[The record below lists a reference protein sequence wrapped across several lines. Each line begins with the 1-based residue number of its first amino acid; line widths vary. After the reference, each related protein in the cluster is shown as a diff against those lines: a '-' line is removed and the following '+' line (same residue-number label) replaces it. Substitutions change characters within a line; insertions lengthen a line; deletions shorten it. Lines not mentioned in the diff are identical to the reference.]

1 MQCHLNGVHISEVHK
16 FLSESACVTTYA
28 IELID
33 SFDAAHPLI
42 ILLQL
47 SSVTSYFDVYSPS
60 IAEYEN
66 KDIPKIHLTAEEPP
80 WGPSRKEYSESE
92 NRMLDHQ
99 GQISISVTVERRP
112 EYVSAIVSYSL
123 AYEAP
128 DVMDNVNLVT
138 SLSAQIQVS
147 IVLIGMVRP
156 IVLTK

>member
-1 MQCHLNGVHISEVHK
+1 MKCHLNGVHISEVNK

-42 ILLQL
+42 IMLQL

-66 KDIPKIHLTAEEPP
+66 KDIPKIHLTAEVPQ
-80 WGPSRKEYSESE
+80 WGPSESE